1 MPLTEIQYPIL
12 QVFLCVVESRTGM
25 PAQPLNATPEQLA
38 RAGQKQDEDKAKPL
52 PKGVVLGPDGKPY
65 ASTKLSHLHV
75 RLFLACDD
83 QVKTSRCC
91 GESHAIGRSDLFA
104 PTDGPSSMSAGCR
117 GVGTLKLDST
127 PCDDRELSGETNGN
141 STDGD

>member
-1 MPLTEIQYPIL
+1 
-12 QVFLCVVESRTGM
+12 M
-25 PAQPLNATPEQLA
+25 PAQPLAATPEQLA
-38 RAGQKQDEDKAKPL
+38 RADQKQDEDNKAKPL

-65 ASTKLSHLHV
+65 ASTQLSHLHV

-104 PTDGPSSMSAGCR
+104 PGPGSMSAGCR

-127 PCDDRELSGETNGN
+127 PCDDSKLPRKPNGYA
-141 STDGD
+141 TDGD